1 MRKDQDAFLKMHAKR
16 GYDVRGSFAYKLLN
30 LTQATPAN

>member
-1 MRKDQDAFLKMHAKR
+1 MRKEQTAFLRMHTKR
-16 GYDVRGSFAYKLLN
+16 GYDVRGSFAYKKLD